1 MARTRKLTTEERLAK
16 VNEDIDRL
24 TEELKSLKEEKV
36 ILEEQLKMDRLEQL
50 YETIKYSG
58 KSFDEVLELISK

>member
-1 MARTRKLTTEERLAK
+1 MARTKKLTTDERLKK

-24 TEELKSLKEEKV
+24 TEELRNLKEEKV
-36 ILEEQLKMDRLEQL
+36 ILEEQLKIDKLEQL
-50 YETIKYSG
+50 YETIKNSG

>member
-1 MARTRKLTTEERLAK
+1 MARTRKFTTEERLAK

-36 ILEEQLKMDRLEQL
+36 VLEEQLKMDKLEKL

>member
-1 MARTRKLTTEERLAK
+1 MARTRKLTTEERLVK

-24 TEELKSLKEEKV
+24 TEELKSLKEEKIV
-36 ILEEQLKMDRLEQL
+36 LEEQLKMDKLERL

>member
-1 MARTRKLTTEERLAK
+1 MARTRKLTTEERLEK

-24 TEELKSLKEEKV
+24 TEELKSLKEEKLV
-36 ILEEQLKMDRLEQL
+36 LEEQLKMDKLEQL
-50 YETIKYSG
+50 YETIKDSG

>member
-1 MARTRKLTTEERLAK
+1 MARTKRLTTDERLKK

-24 TEELKSLKEEKV
+24 TEELRNLKEEKV
-36 ILEEQLKMDRLEQL
+36 ILEEQLKIDKLEQL
-50 YETIKYSG
+50 YETIKNSG